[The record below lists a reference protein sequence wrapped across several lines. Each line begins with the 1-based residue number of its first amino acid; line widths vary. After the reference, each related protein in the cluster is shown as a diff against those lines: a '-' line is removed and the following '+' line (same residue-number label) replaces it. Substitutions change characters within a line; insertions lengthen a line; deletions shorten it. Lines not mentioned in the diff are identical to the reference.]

1 MYDAENGKASLNR
14 FREVLNSECN
24 THSKRVAHMAM
35 RNKVFQTIVD
45 FMELYYTT
53 MGPIQIQTDL
63 GDARSAALK
72 HITKLLDDGL
82 VFSSEWYEPDLW
94 IRLAKHPVIKLL
106 EPVVVAYRGVR
117 RSSSN
122 LAQLCS
128 PVPSNWMT
136 LFFKSTRFVSF
147 VYAAYK
153 TNQHHAL
160 FSILPKASLFYLH
173 SRLQNL
179 QPSNASLRPIDKSLN
194 NVVQG
199 EFICKEYI
207 ERLLH
212 ECETSSVSDV
222 TKVPAVEYYA
232 QAPAP
237 TMVDKAL
244 QVDFLQ
250 LSKSLAKLEMPVLD
264 NRCPFWKR

>member
-1 MYDAENGKASLNR
+1 
-14 FREVLNSECN
+14 
-24 THSKRVAHMAM
+24 
-35 RNKVFQTIVD
+35 
-45 FMELYYTT
+45 
-53 MGPIQIQTDL
+53 
-63 GDARSAALK
+63 
-72 HITKLLDDGL
+72 
-82 VFSSEWYEPDLW
+82 
-94 IRLAKHPVIKLL
+94 
-106 EPVVVAYRGVR
+106 
-117 RSSSN
+117 
-122 LAQLCS
+122 
-128 PVPSNWMT
+128 MT

-160 FSILPKASLFYLH
+160 FSILPKASLFHLH

-179 QPSNASLRPIDKSLN
+179 QPSNVSLRPIDKSLN

-264 NRCPFWKR
+264 NRYVPSGNVEEEEEHVYVPTSIKKNRLMASSIYNPFN